1 MYSYVEQ
8 IDRSSSIPAC
18 ASNIVNRHTSEG
30 NDSYLIMTM
39 LIQCS
44 LNFYLTLTLQYRT
57 YTHHL
62 KPKLSEYT
70 CSLLALYLLSTCSLL
85 LLLIS
90 PYPFCSARTDSPRL
104 LSPQRSLLAKITRVH
119 NDWSVLSLFH
129 SELLLQ
135 RDLRVGVDTEALF
148 EKAKEASERR
158 LKLQL
163 ELLLPRTPGEL
174 TQGAAQEAIARHRI
188 VEEVLGGHPQLRLEH
203 GEEGEVERW
212 ARV

>member
-44 LNFYLTLTLQYRT
+44 LNFYLTLTLQDRT
-57 YTHHL
+57 YTH

-85 LLLIS
+85 ALYLLSTSPFDLSFSLLL
-90 PYPFCSARTDSPRL
+90 AT
-104 LSPQRSLLAKITRVH
+104 
-119 NDWSVLSLFH
+119 
-129 SELLLQ
+129 
-135 RDLRVGVDTEALF
+135 
-148 EKAKEASERR
+148 
-158 LKLQL
+158 
-163 ELLLPRTPGEL
+163 
-174 TQGAAQEAIARHRI
+174 
-188 VEEVLGGHPQLRLEH
+188 
-203 GEEGEVERW
+203 
-212 ARV
+212 

>member
-85 LLLIS
+85 ALYLLSTSPFDLSFSLLL
-90 PYPFCSARTDSPRL
+90 AT
-104 LSPQRSLLAKITRVH
+104 
-119 NDWSVLSLFH
+119 
-129 SELLLQ
+129 
-135 RDLRVGVDTEALF
+135 
-148 EKAKEASERR
+148 
-158 LKLQL
+158 
-163 ELLLPRTPGEL
+163 
-174 TQGAAQEAIARHRI
+174 
-188 VEEVLGGHPQLRLEH
+188 
-203 GEEGEVERW
+203 
-212 ARV
+212 